1 VVACD
6 FFANPI
12 RGKRMEPTR
21 EIYWNIA
28 GHALIYV
35 FLVAALGVLAYG
47 IWSRVRLWKLGG
59 RFDRVDRIPER
70 IGFALKEI
78 LLQRRQ
84 LREPFMGIAHL
95 FIFYGFLSS
104 LIATSLISIQE
115 WTGIDFLKGTFYLW
129 YSLLSDSF
137 GMLGIV
143 GLCMALWYRAVKK
156 PARFHSVAD
165 DWVAVL
171 LLLLIFV
178 QGFLIEGMRI
188 AVTELDSN
196 PALAR
201 WSPVGFLVAKMLS
214 GFDPE
219 TLKSMHRFNWWFHAA
234 TAFAFIGYFAYGKFK
249 HVLFGIANLFFHSL
263 EPSGKLSHPDIE
275 KMLDEDEDAIDRLG
289 VGSID
294 QLSMKSLMDLDA
306 CVNCGRCEAVCP
318 AHNSGVPLSPRKL
331 IQDMHHHLTEVG
343 PQLIEAHAKNEET
356 PDGILGMLF
365 GDGVDGSTPAVLES
379 ELWGCR
385 TCGACQTEC
394 PVFVEHIPKIIDMRR
409 YLVMS
414 EAKMSDDAQL
424 FLKNMDDRMH
434 PFAGAGRDREEWFED
449 LDVKV
454 YGRGETAD
462 TLFWVG
468 CSGAMIDRNIET
480 SRALVKVMQE
490 GGVDFALLG
499 NEENCSGDPAR
510 RVGGELTFQG
520 CMKENSDIFEN
531 YGIKKIVT
539 ACPHCFNT
547 LKNEYPDY
555 NDSEIEVVHHS
566 ELIDDLLQES
576 KITPKKKLD
585 SVTFHDPCYLGRH
598 NEQYDAPRNVLKAIT
613 APGEYIEME
622 ASKSKARCCG
632 SGGGYAF
639 MDDDP
644 QKRINHTRIEDVQS
658 SGAKNAAVGC
668 PFCMQMF
675 DDALGAKDPDGTIA
689 AKDIAELVVESLEG

>member
-1 VVACD
+1 
-6 FFANPI
+6 
-12 RGKRMEPTR
+12 MEPTR
-21 EIYWNIA
+21 EIYWNIV
-28 GHALIYV
+28 GHAFIYV
-35 FLVAALGVLAYG
+35 FLIVSAGGLAYG
-47 IWSRVRLWKLGG
+47 VWSRFRLWRLGSQ
-59 RFDRVDRIPER
+59 FDRLDRIPER

-84 LREPFMGIAHL
+84 MRDPFMGVAHL

-104 LIATSLISIQE
+104 LIATSLISIEE
-115 WTGIDFLKGTFYLW
+115 WTGIHYLEGTFYLW

-137 GMLGIV
+137 AILGIV
-143 GLCMALWYRAVKK
+143 GLCMALWYRSVKK
-156 PARFHSVAD
+156 PARFHTVTD
-165 DWVAVL
+165 DWIAVL

-188 AVTELDSN
+188 AATELASQ
-196 PALAR
+196 PELAR
-201 WSPVGFLVAKMLS
+201 WSPGGYVVALMLRGMS
-214 GFDPE
+214 DE
-219 TLKSMHRFNWWFHAA
+219 SLMTLHRYSWWFHAA

-263 EPSGKLSHPDIE
+263 EPSGKLSHPDIDE
-275 KMLDEDEDAIDRLG
+275 LLDTDEDALDRLG
-289 VGSID
+289 VGTID

-318 AHNSGVPLSPRKL
+318 AYGSGVPLSPRKL
-331 IQDMHHHLTEVG
+331 IQDMHHHLSEVG
-343 PQLIEAHAKNEET
+343 PQLIAAREKEQEA
-356 PDGILGMLF
+356 PDGILGALF
-365 GDGVDGSTPAVLES
+365 GDAEDGATPAILEE

-394 PVFVEHIPKIIDMRR
+394 PVFVEHIPKIVDMRR
-409 YLVMS
+409 YLVMT
-414 EAKMSDDAQL
+414 EAKMSDEAQL

-434 PFAGAGRDREEWFED
+434 PFAGSGRDREEWFED

-454 YGRGETAD
+454 YGRGDTAD

-468 CSGAMIDRNIET
+468 CSGAMIDRNIQT
-480 SRALVKVMQE
+480 SRALVKVMQQ

-499 NEENCSGDPAR
+499 NEENCTGDPAR

-520 CMKENSDIFEN
+520 CMKENLDIFEN
-531 YGIKKIVT
+531 YGIKKVVT

-555 NDSEIEVVHHS
+555 GSNIEVIHHS
-566 ELIDDLLQES
+566 ELMDGLLKEG
-576 KITPKKKLD
+576 KIKPKKKLD

-598 NEQYDAPRNVLKAIT
+598 NDEYDAPRNVLQAIS
-613 APGEYIEME
+613 APGEFIEME
-622 ASKSKARCCG
+622 ASKSKSRCCG

-639 MDDDP
+639 MDDNP
-644 QKRINHTRIEDVQS
+644 EKRINHTRIEDVQGC
-658 SGAKNAAVGC
+658 GAKNAALGC

-675 DDALGAKDPDGTIA
+675 DDALGAKDPSGEISA
-689 AKDIAELVVESLEG
+689 RDIAELVAESLEE